1 MNLAALALSS
11 MLLAGAPKTH
21 ADHQLDARTDGGIAL
36 TPMDQSNSEQDRKL
50 TQTIRKALMDDE
62 RLSFTAKNVKVITQ
76 AGTVT
81 LRGLVPNKVERNA
94 VRELAQKA
102 AGEKNVIDQLEL
114 PATEAPQN
122 TN

>member
-11 MLLAGAPKTH
+11 MLLAGAPKTA
-21 ADHQLDARTDGGIAL
+21 ADHHHDARMDGGVAL

-50 TQTIRKALMDDE
+50 TQSIRKALMDDE
-62 RLSFTAKNVKVITQ
+62 RLSFTAKNVKIITQ

-81 LRGLVPNKVERNA
+81 LRGLVPNKAERDA
-94 VRELAQKA
+94 VRDLAQKI
-102 AGEKNVIDQLEL
+102 AGAKNVIDQLEL
-114 PATEAPQN
+114 PASEAPQN